1 MKFQGPSLVWALGA
15 AVVIYYLFFRNAPPA
30 SARQPMAP
38 AAGSSPNISGA
49 PVPDLGTSLAVTQ
62 NSLLGQIFSYFNGGS
77 SSSTPGSITTAGGV
91 TPGNTSSSNA
101 GFVNGE
107 SSTQENRL
115 ANQRAEASLLAQND
129 QQAFNDLGFGPSNP
143 WGPANSH
150 ASSGFGSDN
159 FKYLQALDLAASLND
174 LASNG
179 GGGGGSPTQIQLEDN
194 S

>member
-30 SARQPMAP
+30 SARQPEAP

-62 NSLLGQIFSYFNGGS
+62 NSLLGQIFSYFNGS
-77 SSSTPGSITTAGGV
+77 APSSSTPGSVTAAGGV
-91 TPGNTSSSNA
+91 TTGTAPSSNA
-101 GFVNGE
+101 GLVNGE
-107 SSTQENRL
+107 SSTQEIGL
-115 ANQRAEASLLAQND
+115 ANQRAEGSLFPQVP
-129 QQAFNDLGFGPSNP
+129 NDLGFGPSNP
-143 WGPANSH
+143 FGPANSH

-174 LASNG
+174 LASSGG
-179 GGGGGSPTQIQLEDN
+179 GGGGGSPVQIQLENND
-194 S
+194 